1 MEAKPWGQG
10 MHLPNAP
17 RDESLLRPD
26 ADTIVQ
32 LSEFESRRVMNRL
45 SAIAAQLGCG
55 EIVLPGT
62 VDSASVTALVKQW
75 NSDGGVTVGRTS
87 QGEILVISQA
97 SADQQ
102 GGHFAR
108 ISSNFLV
115 VFAGPVPAPPDS
127 SRVA

>member
-17 RDESLLRPD
+17 RDESPLRPD
-26 ADTIVQ
+26 ADSIVQ
-32 LSEFESRRVMNRL
+32 LSEIESRQVMNRL
-45 SAIAAQLGCG
+45 STIAAQLGCE
-55 EIVLPGT
+55 EIVLPAT
-62 VDSASVTALVKQW
+62 VDSASVSALVKQW
-75 NSDGGVTVGRTS
+75 NSDGRVTVGRTS
-87 QGEILVISQA
+87 QGEILVRSHP
-97 SADQQ
+97 SVDQQ

-115 VFAGPVPAPPDS
+115 VSAGPIPAPPDG